1 MNELL
6 GGRNP
11 DQFAVSAYDGIH
23 LIYEALKKTNG
34 NTDGDA
40 LVNAMKGMAWESP
53 RGPISIDPETRDII
67 QTIYLRRVENI
78 GGQLGNVEFDK
89 VEKVKD
95 PVKEKMKADGKL
107 TADGLAK

>member
-1 MNELL
+1 M
-6 GGRNP
+6 
-11 DQFAVSAYDGIH
+11 H

-78 GGQLGNVEFDK
+78 NGQLGNVEFDK
-89 VEKVKD
+89 VDNVRD